1 MLIDWFTVIAQIFNF
16 LVLVYLLKRFLYK
29 PIIKA
34 MDGREQRIA
43 GRLEEADKREEEARQ
58 ELEQYEQRNRE
69 LHSQREALVSQMKED
84 VESQRK
90 ELVSKARY
98 QVDAIR
104 TNWYD
109 AVERE
114 KESFFQDLRERTG
127 KHTYAV
133 ARRALKD
140 LANVELE
147 QHIVRVFIER
157 LRNLDEEERR
167 ALKESVQKSKQ
178 EVTVISA
185 FEILQEASQDIERVL
200 REYLSD
206 PVDLRFETSPDVV
219 CGIELRVQ
227 GRKIAWSVP
236 DYLDGLETMLAK
248 VLGGETKGPGEQQ
261 SRERKRE
268 ALDQE
273 AHEKREGSALGKE

>member
-1 MLIDWFTVIAQIFNF
+1 MLIDWFTVIAQIVNF

-43 GRLEEADKREEEARQ
+43 GRLEEAEKREEEARQ

-69 LHSQREALVSQMKED
+69 LDSQREGLVSQMKED

-90 ELVSKARY
+90 ELVSQARH

-104 TNWYD
+104 TNWYE
-109 AVERE
+109 AIERE
-114 KESFFQDLRERTG
+114 KESFLQDLRERTG

-157 LRNLDEEERR
+157 LRNLDEEEQR
-167 ALKESVQKSKQ
+167 ALKESVQKSKR

-185 FEILQEASQDIERVL
+185 FEILQETSQDIAQVL
-200 REYLSD
+200 RKYLSD
-206 PVDLRFETSPDVV
+206 PVNLRFETSPDVV
-219 CGIELRVQ
+219 CGIELRVP

-236 DYLDGLETMLAK
+236 DYLDGLETTLAK
-248 VLGGETKGPGEQQ
+248 MLVGETKGLGEQQ
-261 SRERKRE
+261 PSEKKRK

-273 AHEKREGSALGKE
+273 TQEIREGSVLGK

>member
-1 MLIDWFTVIAQIFNF
+1 VLIDWFTVIAQIVNF

-34 MDGREQRIA
+34 MDGRERRIA
-43 GRLEEADKREEEARQ
+43 GRLEEADKREKEARQ

-69 LHSQREALVSQMKED
+69 LDSQREALVSQMKED
-84 VESQRK
+84 VESERK
-90 ELVSKARY
+90 ERVSKARH

-104 TNWYD
+104 TNWYE

-114 KESFFQDLRERTG
+114 KESFLQDLRERTG

-157 LRNLDEEERR
+157 LRNLDEAERR
-167 ALKESVQKSKQ
+167 ALKESVQKSKR

-185 FEILQEASQDIERVL
+185 FEIFQEASQDIAQVL

-236 DYLDGLETMLAK
+236 DYLDGLETTFAK
-248 VLGGETKGPGEQQ
+248 VLGGETKGPGKQQ
-261 SRERKRE
+261 PRERKRE

>member
-1 MLIDWFTVIAQIFNF
+1 VLIDWFTVIAQIFNF

-261 SRERKRE
+261 PRERKRE

-273 AHEKREGSALGKE
+273 AQERREGSALGKE

>member
-1 MLIDWFTVIAQIFNF
+1 MLIDWFTVIAQIVNF

-69 LHSQREALVSQMKED
+69 LESKREALVNQMKED

-90 ELVSKARY
+90 ELVSQTRL
-98 QVDAIR
+98 QVDAVR
-104 TNWYD
+104 TNWYE
-109 AVERE
+109 ALERE
-114 KESFFQDLRERTG
+114 KESFLQDLRERTG
-127 KHTYAV
+127 KHIYAV

-147 QHIVRVFIER
+147 QQIARVFIER
-157 LRNLDEEERR
+157 LRNLDEAEQM
-167 ALKESVQKSKQ
+167 ALKESVQKSKR

-185 FEILQEASQDIERVL
+185 FEILQETSQEIAKVL
-200 REYLSD
+200 QEYLSD
-206 PVDLRFETSPDVV
+206 PVNLRFETSPDLV
-219 CGIELRVQ
+219 CGIELKVL
-227 GRKIAWSVP
+227 GRKIAWSIP
-236 DYLDGLETMLAK
+236 DYLDGLETTLAEML
-248 VLGGETKGPGEQQ
+248 GSETKSSGEQQ
-261 SRERKRE
+261 SLDRKRE

-273 AHEKREGSALGKE
+273 AQEKKEESVLGKE

>member
-43 GRLEEADKREEEARQ
+43 GRLEEADKREEGARQ

-69 LHSQREALVSQMKED
+69 LDSQREQLVSQMKED

-90 ELVSKARY
+90 ELVSQARH

-104 TNWYD
+104 TNWYE
-109 AVERE
+109 ALERE
-114 KESFFQDLRERTG
+114 KESLLQDLRERTG

-157 LRNLDEEERR
+157 LRNLDEEEQK
-167 ALKESVQKSKQ
+167 ALKESVQKSKR

-185 FEILQEASQDIERVL
+185 FEILQETSQDIAQVL

-206 PVDLRFETSPDVV
+206 PVDLQFETSPEVI
-219 CGIELRVQ
+219 CGIELRVK

-236 DYLDGLETMLAK
+236 DYLDGLETILAK
-248 VLGGETKGPGEQQ
+248 VLGGETKGPGEQPP
-261 SRERKRE
+261 REKKRE

-273 AHEKREGSALGKE
+273 AQKKREGSALGKE

>member
-34 MDGREQRIA
+34 MDGRERRIA

-69 LHSQREALVSQMKED
+69 LDSQRKQLVSQMKED
-84 VESQRK
+84 VEAQRK
-90 ELVSKARY
+90 ELVSQARH

-104 TNWYD
+104 TNWYE
-109 AVERE
+109 ALERE
-114 KESFFQDLRERTG
+114 KESLLQDLRERTG

-157 LRNLDEEERR
+157 LRSLDKEEQR
-167 ALKESVQKSKQ
+167 ALKESVQKSKR

-185 FEILQEASQDIERVL
+185 FEILKESSQEIVQVI

-206 PVDLRFETSPDVV
+206 PVDLRFETSPEVI

-236 DYLDGLETMLAK
+236 DYLDGLETILAK
-248 VLGGETKGPGEQQ
+248 VLGGETKGPGEQPP
-261 SRERKRE
+261 REKKRE

-273 AHEKREGSALGKE
+273 AQKKREGSALGKE

>member
-1 MLIDWFTVIAQIFNF
+1 MLIDWFTVIAQIVNF

-69 LHSQREALVSQMKED
+69 LESKREALVNQMKED

-90 ELVSKARY
+90 ELVSQTRL
-98 QVDAIR
+98 QVDAVR
-104 TNWYD
+104 TNWYE
-109 AVERE
+109 ALERE
-114 KESFFQDLRERTG
+114 KESFLQDLRERTG
-127 KHTYAV
+127 KHIYAV

-147 QHIVRVFIER
+147 QQIARVFIER
-157 LRNLDEEERR
+157 LRNLDEAEQM
-167 ALKESVQKSKQ
+167 ALKESVQKSKR

-185 FEILQEASQDIERVL
+185 FEILQETSQEIAKVL
-200 REYLSD
+200 QEYLSD
-206 PVDLRFETSPDVV
+206 PVNLRFETSPDLV
-219 CGIELRVQ
+219 CGIELKVL
-227 GRKIAWSVP
+227 GRKIAWSIP
-236 DYLDGLETMLAK
+236 DYLDGLEKTLAE
-248 VLGGETKGPGEQQ
+248 VLGSEAKSPGEQQ
-261 SRERKRE
+261 PRENKRE

-273 AHEKREGSALGKE
+273 AQEKKEESVLGKE